1 MEFKFAS
8 INEAL
13 QHLSDITGKRIKIA
27 TESSIDF
34 YVEKIG
40 YNRSDNSVRYRI
52 DMTISIPSDRTS
64 LIFQSDFDDAE
75 NNLVP
80 IAKQKLE
87 DIQKVLAKIDESNIQ
102 HIDDIKVGDSDISV
116 FSDGSGY
123 QMKNDQY
130 LIGDGISL
138 NGYALDITS
147 SMTIGFWLHPI
158 SMGVAINPDNGGPT
172 SITMPLLDFIEGGSS
187 ESSIFRITEQTS
199 ESGNNFLRITITQ

>member
-102 HIDDIKVGDSDISV
+102 HIDDIKVGDSDITFDTKDKEFEISV
-116 FSDGSGY
+116 MVILDYAGKDDNFSTTKIKEMLKS
-123 QMKNDQY
+123 QVK
-130 LIGDGISL
+130 
-138 NGYALDITS
+138 
-147 SMTIGFWLHPI
+147 
-158 SMGVAINPDNGGPT
+158 
-172 SITMPLLDFIEGGSS
+172 
-187 ESSIFRITEQTS
+187 
-199 ESGNNFLRITITQ
+199 